1 LNQSK
6 MKAIEYFRGL
16 KNKDISILAQ
26 AITIIESNKDSDK
39 EIANDL
45 IDLCLKEKTK
55 SKVICVSGPPGVG
68 KSTFIDTLGSDL
80 IDNNNIAVLAID
92 PTSKKSK
99 GSIMADK
106 TRMQKISSKPNV
118 FIRPSPSGDALGGI
132 NKRTRE
138 SIILCKTFGFD
149 IIFIETVGVG
159 QSEITGHFICDC
171 FILLCL
177 PKSGDHIQAIKKGIL
192 EIADLIIINKIDTI
206 NNVEELK
213 EKNNFSEKNMNGK
226 IIETFSSHKPHNISS
241 IWNKI
246 KYCLENK
253 KKKNKQI
260 FWLKEAINEELII
273 NIYKK
278 KEFKKEFDR
287 IVNKT
292 NINDINVRKEAKKIV
307 KKYLK

>member
-1 LNQSK
+1 
-6 MKAIEYFRGL
+6 MKANEYFRGI
-16 KNKDISILAQ
+16 KNKDISTLAQ
-26 AITIIESNKDSDK
+26 AITVIESNRDSDK
-39 EIANDL
+39 EIANNL

-55 SKVICVSGPPGVG
+55 SKIICVSGPPGVG
-68 KSTFIDTLGSDL
+68 KSTFIDTLGNHL
-80 IDNNNIAVLAID
+80 IESNKIAVLAVD

-149 IIFIETVGVG
+149 FIFIETVGVG

-192 EIADLIIINKIDTI
+192 EIADLILINKIDTI
-206 NNVEELK
+206 NNIEKSK
-213 EKNNFSEKNMNGK
+213 EKNNFSDKFKNEK
-226 IIETFSSHKPHNISS
+226 IIETFSSLKPQNISS
-241 IWNKI
+241 IWGKI
-246 KYCLENK
+246 KFCLENK
-253 KKKNKQI
+253 KMRNKQI
-260 FWLKEAINEELII
+260 FWLKEAINEELLI

-278 KEFKKEFDR
+278 KEFKRELEK

-292 NINDINVRKEAKKIV
+292 NFNEINVRKEAKKIV

>member
-1 LNQSK
+1 